1 MLSLRRAYRTRAH
14 AQGAALDE
22 LTEDVDQT
30 QGRMATATAVMKKLA
45 KSKDNGKLCAIL
57 VLSIILIALVF
68 MTFG

>member
-1 MLSLRRAYRTRAH
+1 
-14 AQGAALDE
+14 
-22 LTEDVDQT
+22 
-30 QGRMATATAVMKKLA
+30 MATATTVMKKLA